1 MSINI
6 EKLKRFIIL
15 LGEKAKEIE
24 GNQKKPAPNLNS
36 PDLNLSYEDK
46 IRELIKIIRQIK
58 DKDEAFFIYATH
70 RLSYISN
77 IQDKNKR
84 EIILDELLMQSRER
98 LIKVEEE
105 KQVEVLEKKVVL
117 KEQLLSLK
125 IFIGNIR
132 KLSRKKNL
140 SKSQERE
147 LKKIEKRALKLKQI
161 IEKKLKEISGRENKK
176 TKKNSN
182 KKRKAKKSKKASKE
196 KKRVNGRSKVKKVK
210 KNRKKAKKKTKE
222 KKIKVRRK
230 RKKSRTNG
238 KK

>member
-6 EKLKRFIIL
+6 DKLKRFILL

-24 GNQKKPAPNLNS
+24 TNQKKPAPKLKSPNLT
-36 PDLNLSYEDK
+36 LSYEDK
-46 IRELIKIIRQIK
+46 VRELIKLIKKIK
-58 DKDEAFFIYATH
+58 DKDEAFFVYATH

-84 EIILDELLMQSRER
+84 EIIIDELLMQSRER

-105 KQVEVLEKKVVL
+105 EQVKLLERKVAL

-147 LKKIEKRALKLKQI
+147 LKRIEKRALKLKQML
-161 IEKKLKEISGRENKK
+161 EKKLKEITHRKNKETK
-176 TKKNSN
+176 KKKNSN
-182 KKRKAKKSKKASKE
+182 KKKKTKKSEANKEKRKTKRKKKSKKKSKT
-196 KKRVNGRSKVKKVK
+196 GRSKE
-210 KNRKKAKKKTKE
+210 RKKRKTKSM
-222 KKIKVRRK
+222 
-230 RKKSRTNG
+230 RKK
-238 KK
+238 